1 MAIKTRVWTVGKL
14 MLLVAA
20 LVATYVLFAVATMRV
35 AFRAREV
42 QLPDLTGREV
52 SQATSILGSVGLTV
66 RVDDNKRFDPK
77 VQAGRIVGQEPTA
90 GEPVRRGR
98 SVKVWLSRGARV
110 SVAPRLIGD
119 SEQSA
124 ERRIAEEGLII
135 REVAEIRTDQYQAD
149 TVISQDPPPGMPG
162 DAVALLVSRGERASG
177 YVMPDLIGITGD
189 AAIEAL
195 RSHGLRA
202 TVVAQQPY
210 PGVPSGIV
218 LRQHP
223 TAGYQ
228 VTAEQAVSL
237 EVSR

>member
-1 MAIKTRVWTVGKL
+1 MAIKTRVWTAGKL
-14 MLLVAA
+14 LLLVAA
-20 LVATYVLFAVATMRV
+20 LVATYLLFAVATMRV

-42 QLPDLTGREV
+42 QLPNLTGREI
-52 SQATSILGSVGLTV
+52 SQATSILSSVGLTV
-66 RVDDNKRFDPK
+66 RVDDNRRFDPK
-77 VQAGRIVGQEPTA
+77 VPAGHVAGQDPVPGTA
-90 GEPVRRGR
+90 VRRGR
-98 SVKVWLSRGARV
+98 SVKVWLSRGAKV
-110 SVAPRLIGD
+110 TVAPRLVGE

-124 ERRIAEEGLII
+124 QRRIAEEGMIV
-135 REVAEIRTDQYQAD
+135 REVADVRSDQYQAD

-162 DAVALLVSRGERASG
+162 ESVSLLVSRGERASG
-177 YVMPDLIGITGD
+177 YVMPDLIGVAGE

-210 PGVPSGIV
+210 PGVPPGIV

-228 VTAEQAVSL
+228 VTAELAVSL